1 MKKIL
6 VATDFS
12 TNSKVGLRFAIQLA
26 SQQNIELTF
35 IHSFYLIKPS
45 SWSFEKFMEYEKNE
59 SFEIHKKLNEFVTT
73 VYKETGITPS
83 HFKCIVT
90 KGVFAESCILE
101 HAIEQQ
107 FDFICIGTRGAG
119 KLTKVFGTTASNLI
133 NHSTIP
139 VIVVPKNYRRGVVKK
154 ILYATDFSNL
164 KNELT
169 EVINFAKPLHSKV
182 ELVHCYKTT
191 DQLETKTKIFDI
203 VKRNTTYPIKLH
215 LELMIRSELLISKI
229 DTVIKKSKAN
239 LLVMFTEHNKS
250 FLKKIIFSSQS
261 EEYSFKAKIPLLV
274 YKKRN

>member
-12 TNSKVGLRFAIQLA
+12 ANSKVGLRFAIQLA

-35 IHSFYLIKPS
+35 IHSYNLVKPT
-45 SWSFEKFMEYEKNE
+45 SWSESKFIDFEKKE
-59 SFEIHKKLNEFVTT
+59 SFEIHEKLNQFILT
-73 VYKETGITPS
+73 VYREMGIIPTQ
-83 HFKCIVT
+83 FNCVIT

-101 HAIEQQ
+101 HALEHQ

-119 KLTKVFGTTASNLI
+119 KLTKIFGTTASNLI
-133 NHSTIP
+133 CHSTIP
-139 VIVVPKNYRRGVVKK
+139 VIVVPKNYRRSTVKK
-154 ILYATDFSNL
+154 ILYASDFSNL

-169 EVINFAKPLHSKV
+169 EVINFAKPLQSKV
-182 ELVHCYKTT
+182 ELIHCYKST
-191 DQLETKTKIFDI
+191 DQLETKNKIFDI
-203 VKRNTTYPIKLH
+203 VKRNTAYPIKLH
-215 LELMIRSELLISKI
+215 LEMMNRSELLISKI
-229 DTVIKKSKAN
+229 DMVIKKSKAN